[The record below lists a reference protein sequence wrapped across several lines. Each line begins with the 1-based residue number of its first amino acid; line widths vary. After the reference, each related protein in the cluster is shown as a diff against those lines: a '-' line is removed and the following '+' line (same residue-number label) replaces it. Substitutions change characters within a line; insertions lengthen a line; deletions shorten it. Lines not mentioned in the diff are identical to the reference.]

1 MARRRVLVVSE
12 PMEYGVLSYLE
23 RLFAGLDRD
32 RWEPA
37 LAFSPHRMAAQGHR
51 LVARL
56 AADGVRVTRLPFRRR
71 IGLGDAA
78 TIARLLTEV
87 DAFRPDLLHLHS
99 TKAGVVGRLAG
110 RLRGIP
116 VLYTP
121 HGTSW
126 RYTGRITGTVQL
138 ALERML
144 RSATALLVSVC
155 REEASAFV
163 EEVGFHPASI
173 RVVPNGVAVPE
184 AR

>member
-1 MARRRVLVVSE
+1 MNLRRRRVLVVSE

-23 RLFAGLDRD
+23 RLFAGLERA

-37 LAFSPHRMAAQGHR
+37 LAFSPYRMSAQAHR

-71 IGLGDAA
+71 IGLADAA
-78 TIARLLTEV
+78 AVARLLAEV
-87 DAFRPDLLHLHS
+87 DAFRPHLLHVHS

-110 RLRGIP
+110 TLRGVP

-144 RSATALLVSVC
+144 RAATALLVSVC
-155 REEASAFV
+155 REEATAFV
-163 EEVGFHPASI
+163 EEVGFH
-173 RVVPNGVAVPE
+173 
-184 AR
+184 